1 MPKNAFTAV
10 KSNVVILFL
19 CERTV
24 TVGWGVGLSV
34 LEKMLTVCE
43 SPLVVRKRNCDIGH
57 MVQSTDHVPLANSLN
72 SGLLGVVG
80 VVCVTKEL

>member
-1 MPKNAFTAV
+1 MPTLTISVPKNAFAV

-34 LEKMLTVCE
+34 LENMLSVCE
-43 SPLVVRKRNCDIGH
+43 SPLVVRKCNCDIGH
-57 MVQSTDHVPLANSLN
+57 MVQSTDHVPLANI
-72 SGLLGVVG
+72 
-80 VVCVTKEL
+80 

>member
-10 KSNVVILFL
+10 KSNVVILCL

-43 SPLVVRKRNCDIGH
+43 SPLVERKRNCDIGH
-57 MVQSTDHVPLANSLN
+57 MVQSTDLANSLN

-80 VVCVTKEL
+80 VVCVTTEL